1 VSRPTTLPLSHLLL
15 ALAVV
20 AIWGTNFVVIRIALD
35 TFPPLLFATLRFV
48 LSFLPA
54 LALVLRP
61 AVPWRYLA
69 AYGLLIGVGQFGL
82 VFIAMDG
89 HITPG
94 LASLVVQMQVFFTIL
109 IFVWRAGEQVRLYQ
123 WGALALGLSG
133 IGLIGANSGGTT
145 SWLGLGLTLAAA
157 LSWGAGNYVARAAGA
172 VNMLGFVVWSSLFAV
187 PPLILLSMAFEGPA
201 NIGAALASAG
211 PIAWAAAA
219 WQAIGNTLFGF
230 AAWGWLLQRH
240 PAATVSPIA
249 LLVPIFGMGTSA
261 LILAEPFP
269 LWKLAAA
276 AFVMAGLALG
286 LLWPRFGRR

>member
-1 VSRPTTLPLSHLLL
+1 
-15 ALAVV
+15 V